1 MDVNSCNNF
10 MPYFL
15 LLRVI
20 EFRIVAINCLST
32 SLTPVF

>member
-20 EFRIVAINCLST
+20 ELRIMAINCLST